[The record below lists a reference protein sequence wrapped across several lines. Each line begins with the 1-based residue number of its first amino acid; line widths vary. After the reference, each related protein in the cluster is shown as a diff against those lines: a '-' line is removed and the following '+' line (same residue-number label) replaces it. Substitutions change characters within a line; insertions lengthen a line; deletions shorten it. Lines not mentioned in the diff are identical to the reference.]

1 MCLCACRSFITITTD
16 TLTCSHVVLSS
27 KRFGPGPHQISVV
40 VDLDD
45 EQDTSSEPKHSEFI
59 LELAP
64 VDVMPH
70 SIHLFL
76 SQIAEGYWSRG
87 TPAIVINPGHVLQ
100 ACPHPCL
107 ESASLGG
114 KYSGDPYFEMKKA
127 GIDAVSFQEYNPNYP
142 HEKYTIG
149 LAGRPHSGPEF
160 YINLANNTLDHGPVE
175 QRKKELGARYEDY
188 VKEMFGEDSDDKV
201 LEPDPCFG
209 KVVKGFDVVDKIA
222 ERITWRSLP
231 TKGEGGGRLYDHLL
245 VRPVKIVSVSIL
257 DAKSSI
263 ADKASNDEL

>member
-1 MCLCACRSFITITTD
+1 MFFVYSLIFN
-16 TLTCSHVVLSS
+16 
-27 KRFGPGPHQISVV
+27 RFGPGPHQISVV

-45 EQDTSSEPKHSEFI
+45 EEDPSSVPKHSEII

-64 VDVMPH
+64 AELMPH
-70 SIHLFL
+70 SVHLFL
-76 SQIAEGYWSRG
+76 SQVADGYWSRG

-107 ESASLGG
+107 ESTSLGG

-127 GIDAVSFQEYNPNYP
+127 GMDAVSFQEYNPKYP

-149 LAGRPHSGPEF
+149 MAGRPHSGPEF

-175 QRKKELGARYEDY
+175 QRKKELGDKYSDY
-188 VKEMFGEDSDDKV
+188 VRDTFGETDDKV

-222 ERITWRSLP
+222 ERITWASLP
-231 TKGEGGGRLYDHLL
+231 AKAGESGSRPYDHLL

-257 DAKSSI
+257 QSETPKEKSPT
-263 ADKASNDEL
+263 DEL